1 MEFEWN
7 VSAYRIAKIA
17 DMPKLYLGPGLS
29 RRVHQALSRRLEQFM
44 AANAEVP
51 APREELP
58 LTENPPLPANAGA
71 ADTESEKGEEHGNH
85 PPEEVNKSPAEREDR
100 DDDRSRSPRLRVP
113 EPDPNSTAASLL
125 RPLPWPSGSPVW
137 SVHSK
142 VRAKSWKSLSS
153 SRRIFRKIS
162 AGA

>member
-1 MEFEWN
+1 
-7 VSAYRIAKIA
+7 
-17 DMPKLYLGPGLS
+17 
-29 RRVHQALSRRLEQFM
+29 M

-71 ADTESEKGEEHGNH
+71 ADTESEKGEKHGNH

-113 EPDPNSTAASLL
+113 EPDPNSTADLLASTTTMAIGVTSMVGAL
-125 RPLPWPSGSPVW
+125 
-137 SVHSK
+137 K
-142 VRAKSWKSLSS
+142 SS
-153 SRRIFRKIS
+153 S
-162 AGA
+162 